1 MEDDIG
7 MLSSAMTRIALIHAT
22 PAAVEPIRTAFA
34 QDWPE
39 PDLVNLLDDSLSRD
53 RALTPD
59 LTDDMYGRFD
69 TLGRY
74 ALSFGADGIL
84 FTCSAFGPA
93 IERVAQSVPVPVLKP
108 NEAMF
113 AEAIAIAIGG
123 AMGLLATFEP
133 SIASM
138 AVEFEADAAKAGA
151 KVRLESRFV
160 PDAMAAL
167 LAGDRNRHDAL
178 VAEAGTTLAHCK
190 AIMLAQFSMAP
201 AADLLR
207 RKVPGIP
214 VLTSPGAAVAAMRQ
228 RIK

>member
-1 MEDDIG
+1 
-7 MLSSAMTRIALIHAT
+7 MTRIALIHAT

-53 RALTPD
+53 RALAPD

-69 TLGRY
+69 ALGRY

-93 IERVAQSVPVPVLKP
+93 IERVARSVEVPVLKP

-113 AEAIAIAIGG
+113 AEAIAIGG
-123 AMGLLATFEP
+123 KIGLLATFEP
-133 SIASM
+133 SIGSM
-138 AVEFEADAAKAGA
+138 VAEFEADAAEASA
-151 KVRLESRFV
+151 RVTLETRFV
-160 PDAMAAL
+160 PAAMAAL
-167 LAGDRNRHDAL
+167 LAGKRDQHDTL
-178 VAEAGTTLAHCK
+178 VAEAGTALAHCK

-207 RKVPGIP
+207 RKLPGIP
-214 VLTSPGAAVAAMRQ
+214 VLTSPGAAVAAMRR
-228 RIK
+228 RIG

>member
-1 MEDDIG
+1 
-7 MLSSAMTRIALIHAT
+7 MTRIALIHAT

-53 RALTPD
+53 RALAPD

-69 TLGRY
+69 ALGRY

-93 IERVAQSVPVPVLKP
+93 IERVAKSVAVPVLKP

-113 AEAIAIAIGG
+113 AEALAIGG
-123 AMGLLATFEP
+123 RIGMLPTFEP

-138 AVEFEADAAKAGA
+138 AAEFETDAAKAGA
-151 KVRLESRFV
+151 KVTLESRFV
-160 PDAMAAL
+160 PDAMANL
-167 LAGDRNRHDAL
+167 LAGKRDRHDAL
-178 VAEAGTTLAHCK
+178 VAEAGAALRHCT

-207 RKVPGIP
+207 QKLPGVP
-214 VLTSPGAAVAAMRQ
+214 VLTSPGAAVAEMRKQ
-228 RIK
+228 IKSNAAIEEPFALA